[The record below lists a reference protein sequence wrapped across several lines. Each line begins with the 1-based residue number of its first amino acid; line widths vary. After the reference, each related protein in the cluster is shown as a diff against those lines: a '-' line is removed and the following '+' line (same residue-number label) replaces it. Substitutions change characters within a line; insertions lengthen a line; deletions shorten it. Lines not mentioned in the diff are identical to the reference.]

1 MSGRAERTCDQ
12 LDPRANTTITV
23 LDPETLG
30 PVTDVAALR
39 ALAARGGLPVFD
51 PGPVDGRHVLRRVT
65 GGRAPDPPAAVTA
78 GRPRDPL
85 GAGGPA
91 GG

>member
-1 MSGRAERTCDQ
+1 MSGHAERTCDQ
-12 LDPRANTTITV
+12 LDPLANTTITV

-65 GGRAPDPPAAVTA
+65 AAEHLILRPP
-78 GRPRDPL
+78 
-85 GAGGPA
+85 
-91 GG
+91 